1 MTAGSRS
8 GRPVDNL
15 PGEMTSF
22 IGRRR
27 ETAQAVR
34 LLRRAR
40 LVTLTGV
47 AEVGK
52 TGWRCGWPPG
62 YAGLSGRG
70 VAG

>member
-1 MTAGSRS
+1 
-8 GRPVDNL
+8 
-15 PGEMTSF
+15 MTSF